1 MNIMPLEKWIP
12 GLTRPLLIAG
22 PCSAESEEQVVA
34 TAHALKKT
42 GRVTVFRAGAWKPR
56 TRPYTFE
63 GHGEEALK
71 WIARAGEETGLLT
84 TTEVATPE
92 HAELALKHNIDILWI
107 GARTTA
113 NPFSVQAIADVLKGV
128 NVPVMVKNPINADL
142 ALWIGALERFEGAG
156 VTKLA
161 AIHRGFSS
169 AEKSIYRNMPM
180 WRIPIELKRRYP
192 NLPVICDPSHITGK
206 RDMVGGVCQK
216 AIDVDMDGLMVETH
230 LDPERA
236 LSDADQQV
244 TPQMLTNIVDTL
256 QVKSEFSSDRNFEA
270 ELEEMRGGIDRLD
283 RELVEIL
290 AQRQK
295 IVERIGQAKAK
306 NNITVLQ
313 IHRMDQLLEERLK
326 LAGEMGLDQKYTR
339 DIFETIHEES
349 VRIQSDIVDNWK
361 QGK

>member
-1 MNIMPLEKWIP
+1 MNIMALEKWIP
-12 GLTRPLLIAG
+12 GLTRPLIIAG
-22 PCSAESEEQVVA
+22 PCSAESEEQVLA
-34 TAHALKKT
+34 TAHEIKQK
-42 GRVTVFRAGAWKPR
+42 GNVTIFRAGAWKPR

-63 GHGEEALK
+63 GHGEEALA
-71 WIARAGEETGLLT
+71 WIERAGKETGLMT

-92 HAELALKHNIDILWI
+92 HAELALKYNIDILWI

-128 NVPVMVKNPINADL
+128 NIPVMVKNPINADL

-156 VTKLA
+156 IHKLA

-169 AEKSIYRNMPM
+169 AEKSSYRNLPM

-206 RDMVGGVCQK
+206 REMVGMVCQK

-230 LDPERA
+230 LDPEKA

-244 TPQMLTNIVDTL
+244 TPQMLADIVDNL
-256 QVKSEFSSDRNFEA
+256 QMKSEFSSDRGFET
-270 ELEEMRGGIDRLD
+270 ELEEMRSGIDRLD
-283 RELVEIL
+283 RELIELL

-295 IVERIGQAKAK
+295 IVEKIGESKAR
-306 NNITVLQ
+306 NNVTVLQ
-313 IHRMDQLLEERLK
+313 IHRMDQLLEERLR
-326 LAGEMGLDQKYTR
+326 LGALGGLDEKYTR

-349 VRIQSDIVDNWK
+349 VRVQSDIVDNWK
-361 QGK
+361 KS